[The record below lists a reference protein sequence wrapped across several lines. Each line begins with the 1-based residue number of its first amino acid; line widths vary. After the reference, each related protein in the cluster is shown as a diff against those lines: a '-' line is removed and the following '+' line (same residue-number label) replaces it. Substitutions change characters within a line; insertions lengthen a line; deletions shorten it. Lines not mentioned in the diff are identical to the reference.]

1 MEKLSLQDLTQA
13 RRARICRKC
22 SEVFLA
28 HALGER
34 LCPECQEKKEFEEKT
49 DGHSSFLL
57 PKRPL
62 HSRT

>member
-34 LCPECQEKKEFEEKT
+34 ICPECQVKKEFEDE
-49 DGHSSFLL
+49 DGNPSFHL

-62 HSRT
+62 HSRP